1 MIIVYDKILKIKNKW
16 NWNSK
21 CFVTYYWMYIRMYK
35 TIRIAYIDRILYGQI
50 SRIGKFR
57 KIVDDLVTYY

>member
-1 MIIVYDKILKIKNKW
+1 
-16 NWNSK
+16 
-21 CFVTYYWMYIRMYK
+21 MYIRMYK

-50 SRIGKFR
+50 SRIGKLR